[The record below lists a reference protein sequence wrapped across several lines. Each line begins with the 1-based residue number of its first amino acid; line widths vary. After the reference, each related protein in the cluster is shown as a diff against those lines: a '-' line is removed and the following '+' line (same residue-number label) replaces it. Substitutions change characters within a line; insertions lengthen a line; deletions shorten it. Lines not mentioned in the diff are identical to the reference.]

1 MTTPTGPRARAIG
14 ALLAMPL
21 ALATTS
27 PAWAVGPDA
36 TSRAS
41 EQTEQTQ
48 TAEQR
53 SAASSDA
60 AEPLTQIERLAG
72 DRLTISSSSTD
83 VAPGVERT
91 SARFLDARGWLDVDL
106 LAVELA
112 DGANDLRLLT
122 PGTVADTATV
132 PEMAAGTG
140 SVAAVNGD
148 FFHISASGAAL
159 GGEVRDGEVRKGP
172 DPGRTNH
179 AGLTT
184 DGLGALASLVLA
196 GTVTAGGV
204 EHPLAGF
211 NQQGLAAGVGV
222 YTPEWGDL
230 ADLTYA
236 VGAQPAT
243 FVAVSGTPAA
253 GTVAAVTTDLAAA
266 AIPADGY
273 LLLGRGA
280 TAAPLAALQ
289 PGDPV
294 GYALDLRGDAEMR
307 VALAGGDVL
316 VRDGV
321 VPTALDDTELAP
333 RTAIG
338 FADGGATMY
347 LLVVDGRQADSRGT
361 SIRETGEILRDAGAD
376 DGLNLDG
383 GGSTTMLARSAGEA
397 DPTLVNDPSDGSL
410 RADANGLGLT
420 TAPGSGR
427 PTGIRI
433 APVDAATPGAADDVV
448 GLSDG
453 LDRVFPGLTRRLS
466 GTPHDETFGPAEA
479 AVRWS
484 SDRERTASVRQDAA
498 GHALVTG
505 RRTGTTRVSA
515 AAGRGTG
522 AVTATSEVRVLGEL
536 QRLAVEPATVAVDD
550 AGQSTRMVVVGYDA
564 DGFRAPVD
572 PMDIEVRA
580 AEDGVVDVVPDG
592 VGYAVTATTGGRA
605 TVLTV
610 RVGDVVTYV
619 PVTTGLATVEVE
631 GFAFG
636 GGTGGWYASE
646 VGAPGPRL
654 SSTTGRDGT
663 AASALRLDY
672 GFTGTRS
679 TRAAY
684 MNTPGQALP
693 LPGEPRRIRM
703 NVDGDGRGAWFRAVV
718 RDAAGT
724 SYTVNLTEQASGVSW
739 TGWRT
744 VSAAVPAGVQYPLTL
759 RQVYPVE
766 TVGAERYAG
775 SLAIDDLAVDVAQ
788 SVEVPAIQQAEDRVV
803 LGSEDADA
811 DSFESVVV
819 GSDAQGEHD
828 DRWTFA
834 IMNDAQFT
842 AAGAEGSI
850 VRDTRRV
857 LREIVATD
865 PEFLVINGDFVDT
878 SYPADFVLA
887 KRILAE
893 EVGDAFPV
901 HYSPGNH
908 EVLGT
913 SRIDEFVDAF
923 GETRRTF
930 DHRGTRFVLL
940 NSSAGTLRGSDYQQL
955 VDLRAS
961 LDDAVTDSLVDNVV
975 VMAHHPV
982 DDPGPAK
989 NSQLADRLEAAM
1001 LQQWLAEFEA
1011 GSGKDAAY
1019 VAGHA
1024 GTFEATRAGGSE
1036 YLVVGNTAKDAS
1048 TAPADGGFT
1057 GWVELGVDS
1066 DATDWLLADV
1076 NPVTDSMAPVGD
1088 GQVAVGTT
1096 DELSTTLTQPGGRVV
1111 PVGWPM
1117 SVSLTGDG
1125 VHVMRDGERAPRRAV
1140 ASYDPATGE
1149 LVGLRPGTGTLTV
1162 RTGTGELVVPVT
1174 VTG

>member
-1 MTTPTGPRARAIG
+1 MTTPPRPRALAAG
-14 ALLAMPL
+14 AALLALPL
-21 ALATTS
+21 ALGTS
-27 PAWAVGPDA
+27 LPAWAANPGP
-36 TSRAS
+36 T
-41 EQTEQTQ
+41 

-53 SAASSDA
+53 SAAGSDTG
-60 AEPLTQIERLAG
+60 EPLTQVERLAG
-72 DRLTISSSSTD
+72 DRLTVSSSSTD

-106 LAVELA
+106 LRVDLA
-112 DGANDLRLLT
+112 GGANDLQLLT
-122 PGTVADTATV
+122 PEFVADTATV

-140 SVAAVNGD
+140 SVAAINGD
-148 FFHISASGAAL
+148 FFHISGSGAAL

-184 DGLGALASLVLA
+184 DGLGSLASLVLA
-196 GTVTAGGV
+196 GTVTAGGT
-204 EHPLAGF
+204 EHPLAGL
-211 NQQGLAAGVGV
+211 NQQGLAAGVAV
-222 YTPEWGDL
+222 YTPEWGDV

-236 VGAQPAT
+236 VGGQTAT
-243 FVAVSGTPAA
+243 FVAVTGTPTA
-253 GTVAAVTTDLAAA
+253 GTVASVTTDLASTT
-266 AIPADGY
+266 IPEDGY

-294 GYALDLRGDAEMR
+294 GYALDLRGDAQMR

-321 VPTALDDTELAP
+321 VPSTLNDVDLAP

-338 FADGGATMY
+338 FGDDGETMY
-347 LLVVDGRQADSRGT
+347 LLVIDGRQSDSRGT
-361 SIRETGEILRDAGAD
+361 TIRETGEVLRDAGAE

-383 GGSTTMLARSAGEA
+383 GGSSTMLARSAGDAE
-397 DPTLVNDPSDGSL
+397 PTLVNDPSDGGL

-427 PTGIRI
+427 PVGIRI
-433 APVDAATPGAADDVV
+433 APLDAVTPGTADDVV

-466 GTPHDETFGPAEA
+466 GTPHDETFGPAPA
-479 AVRWS
+479 AVRWT
-484 SDRERTASVRQDAA
+484 SDRTQTASVRQDAD
-498 GHALVTG
+498 GDALVTG
-505 RRTGTTRVSA
+505 RRTGTTQVVA
-515 AAGRGTG
+515 TAGRGTG
-522 AVTATSEVRVLGEL
+522 AVRATSEVRVLGRL
-536 QRLAVEPATVAVDD
+536 QRLAVEPATVALED
-550 AGQSTRMVVVGYDA
+550 AGASTRMVVVGFDA

-572 PMDIEVRA
+572 PMDVEVTA
-580 AEDGVVDVVPDG
+580 ADDVVDVTADG
-592 VGYAVTATTGGRA
+592 VGYTVTATTGGEA

-619 PVTTGLATVEVE
+619 PVTTGLATLDVED
-631 GFAFG
+631 FAFG
-636 GGTGGWYASE
+636 GGVGGWYASE

-672 GFTGTRS
+672 DFSGTRS

-684 MNTPGQALP
+684 MNTPGLALP

-703 NVDGDGRGAWFRAVV
+703 SVDGDGRGAWFRAVV

-724 SYTVNLTEQASGVSW
+724 TYTVNLTEQASGVSW

-744 VSAAVPAGVQYPLTL
+744 VSAAIPAGVQYPLTL

-766 TVGAERYAG
+766 TVGAERYTG

-788 SVEVPAIQQAEDRVV
+788 SVDVPATEQVQDRIV
-803 LGSEDADA
+803 LGSEDAGA
-811 DSFESVVV
+811 DSFDSVV
-819 GSDAQGEHD
+819 AGEDHD

-834 IMNDAQFT
+834 VMNDAQFT
-842 AAGAEGSI
+842 AAGAAGTV

-857 LREIVATD
+857 LREIVAAD

-878 SYPADFVLA
+878 SYPADFALA
-887 KRILAE
+887 KRILEE

-930 DHRGTRFVLL
+930 DHEGTRFVLL
-940 NSSAGTLRGSDYQQL
+940 NSAFGTLRGSDYQQL

-961 LDDAVTDSLVDNVV
+961 LDDAVTDPSVDHVV
-975 VMAHHPV
+975 VMSHHPV

-1011 GSGKDAAY
+1011 DSGKDAAY

-1024 GTFEATRAGGSE
+1024 GTFDATRADGSE

-1048 TAPADGGFT
+1048 TAPGDGGFT
-1057 GWVELGVDS
+1057 GWVELGVDR

-1076 NPVTDSMAPVGD
+1076 NPVTDSMASVGD
-1088 GQVAVGTT
+1088 GQVVVGTS
-1096 DELSTTLTQPGGRVV
+1096 DELRATLTQPGGRVV

-1117 SVSLTGDG
+1117 SVSWAGDD
-1125 VHVMRDGERAPRRAV
+1125 VHVVRDGERVPRRAV

-1149 LVGLRPGTGTLTV
+1149 LVGLRAGTGTLTV
-1162 RTGTGELVVPVT
+1162 RTGTGELQIPVS

>member
-1 MTTPTGPRARAIG
+1 MTTPTRPRALAAG
-14 ALLAMPL
+14 AALLALPL
-21 ALATTS
+21 ALGTLT
-27 PAWAVGPDA
+27 PAWASGPGHDPA
-36 TSRAS
+36 AA
-41 EQTEQTQ
+41 
-48 TAEQR
+48 AEQLD
-53 SAASSDA
+53 AASSDRT
-60 AEPLTQIERLAG
+60 EPLTQVERLAG
-72 DRLTISSSSTD
+72 DRITVSSSSTD
-83 VAPGVERT
+83 VGPGVERT

-106 LAVELA
+106 LSVDLA
-112 DGANDLRLLT
+112 DGSNDLQLLT
-122 PGTVADTATV
+122 PDTVADTATV

-184 DGLGALASLVLA
+184 DGLGSLASLVLA
-196 GTVTAGGV
+196 GTVTAGGT
-204 EHPLAGF
+204 EHALAGL
-211 NQQGLAAGVGV
+211 NQQGLGAGVAV
-222 YTPEWGDL
+222 YTPEWGDV

-236 VGAQPAT
+236 VGGQPAT
-243 FVAVSGTPAA
+243 LVAVTGTPTA
-253 GTVAAVTTDLAAA
+253 GTVVSVTSDLAAA
-266 AIPADGY
+266 TIPDDGF

-280 TAAPLAALQ
+280 TAAPLAGLRA
-289 PGDPV
+289 GDPV
-294 GYALDLRGDAEMR
+294 SYALDLRGDAQMR

-321 VPTALDDTELAP
+321 VPSTLNDVELAP

-338 FADGGATMY
+338 FGDDGETMY
-347 LLVVDGRQADSRGT
+347 LLVVDGRQSDSRGT
-361 SIRETGEILRDAGAD
+361 TIRETGDLLRDAGAE

-383 GGSTTMLARSAGEA
+383 GGSSTMLARSAGDA
-397 DPTLVNDPSDGSL
+397 DPTLVNDPSDGTL

-433 APVDAATPGAADDVV
+433 APVDAVTPGAADDVV

-466 GTPHDETFGPAEA
+466 ATPHDETFGPAPA
-479 AVRWS
+479 AVRWT
-484 SDRERTASVRQDAA
+484 SDRTQTASVRQDADGA
-498 GHALVTG
+498 AFVTG
-505 RRTGTTRVSA
+505 RRTGTTQVVAS
-515 AAGRGTG
+515 AGRSTG
-522 AVTATSEVRVLGEL
+522 AVRATSEVRVLGEL
-536 QRLAVEPATVAVDD
+536 QRLAVEPGTVALED
-550 AGQSTRMVVVGYDA
+550 AGRSTRMVVVGYDA

-572 PMDIEVRA
+572 PLDVTVTA
-580 AEDGVVDVVPDG
+580 ADDVVDVTADG
-592 VGYAVTATTGGRA
+592 VGYSVTATTGGES

-619 PVTTGLATVEVE
+619 PVTTGLATVDVE
-631 GFAFG
+631 DFDFG
-636 GGTGGWYASE
+636 GGVGGWYASE

-654 SSTTGRDGT
+654 SSSLGRDGT

-672 GFTGTRS
+672 DFTGDRS

-684 MNTPGQALP
+684 MNAPGLALP
-693 LPGEPRRIRM
+693 LPGEPRRVQM
-703 NVDGDGRGAWFRAVV
+703 SVDGDGQGAWFRAVV

-724 SYTVNLTEQASGVSW
+724 SYTLNLTEQATGVSW

-766 TVGAERYAG
+766 TVGAERYTG
-775 SLAIDDLAVDVAQ
+775 SIAVDDLAVDVAQ
-788 SVEVPAIQQAEDRVV
+788 SVEVPATDQPQDRMV
-803 LGSEDADA
+803 LGSEDAGA
-811 DSFESVVV
+811 DSFDSVV
-819 GSDAQGEHD
+819 AGEDHD

-834 IMNDAQFT
+834 VMNDAQFT
-842 AAGAEGSI
+842 AAGADGPI

-857 LREIVATD
+857 LREIVASD

-878 SYPADFVLA
+878 SYPADFELA
-887 KRILAE
+887 TRILAE

-913 SRIDEFVDAF
+913 SRIDEFEAAF

-930 DHRGTRFVLL
+930 DHEGTRFVLL
-940 NSSAGTLRGSDYQQL
+940 NSAFGTLRGSDYQQL

-961 LDDAVTDSLVDNVV
+961 LDDAVTDPTVHDVV

-1011 GSGKDAAY
+1011 DSGKDAAY

-1024 GTFEATRAGGSE
+1024 GTFDATRADGSE

-1048 TAPADGGFT
+1048 TAPGDGGFT
-1057 GWVELGVDS
+1057 GWVELGVDR
-1066 DATDWLLADV
+1066 DAADWLLADV
-1076 NPVTDSMAPVGD
+1076 NPVTDSMAAVGD
-1088 GQVAVGTT
+1088 GQVTVGTS
-1096 DELSTTLTQPGGRVV
+1096 DELRATLTQPGGRVV

-1117 SVSLTGDG
+1117 SVSWAGDG
-1125 VHVMRDGERAPRRAV
+1125 VHVVRDGERAPRRAV

-1149 LVGLRPGTGTLTV
+1149 LVGLRAGTGSLTV
-1162 RTGTGELVVPVT
+1162 RTGTGELEVPVT

>member
-1 MTTPTGPRARAIG
+1 M
-14 ALLAMPL
+14 LLALPL
-21 ALATTS
+21 TLGTLA
-27 PAWAVGPDA
+27 PAWAAGPDER
-36 TSRAS
+36 T
-41 EQTEQTQ
+41 TEQRT
-48 TAEQR
+48 
-53 SAASSDA
+53 AASSDSSEA
-60 AEPLTQIERLAG
+60 LTQVERLAG
-72 DRLTISSSSTD
+72 DRLTISSSSTV
-83 VAPGVERT
+83 VAPGAERT

-106 LAVELA
+106 LTVDLA
-112 DGANDLRLLT
+112 DGANDLQLLT

-179 AGLTT
+179 AGVTT

-196 GTVTAGGV
+196 GSVTADGT
-204 EHPLAGF
+204 EHTLAGF
-211 NQQGLAAGVGV
+211 NQQGLATGVAV
-222 YTPEWGDL
+222 YTPEWGDVS
-230 ADLTYA
+230 DLTYA
-236 VGAQPAT
+236 LGGQPAT
-243 FVAVSGTPAA
+243 FVVVTGTPTT
-253 GTVAAVTTDLAAA
+253 GTVAAVTTDLAATT
-266 AIPADGY
+266 IPEDGY

-289 PGDPV
+289 PGDAV
-294 GYALDLRGDAEMR
+294 SYALDLRGDAEMH

-321 VPTALDDTELAP
+321 VPTGLNDTDLAP

-338 FADGGATMY
+338 FDDGGETMY
-347 LLVVDGRQADSRGT
+347 LLVVDGRQSDSRGT
-361 SIRETGEILRDAGAD
+361 TIAETGELLRDAGAD

-383 GGSTTMLARSAGEA
+383 GGSSTMLARSAGDT
-397 DPTLVNDPSDGSL
+397 DPTLVNDPSDGAL

-420 TAPGSGR
+420 TAPGSGL
-427 PTGIRI
+427 PTGVRI
-433 APVDAATPGAADDVV
+433 TPVDAVTPGSADDVV

-479 AVRWS
+479 AVRWR
-484 SDRERTASVRQDAA
+484 SDRTQTASVRQDAD
-498 GHALVTG
+498 GNALVTG
-505 RRTGTTRVSA
+505 RRTGTTEVSA
-515 AAGRGTG
+515 TAGRGTG
-522 AVTATSEVRVLGEL
+522 AVTATSEVQVLGEL
-536 QRLAVEPATVAVDD
+536 QRLAVEPATVALEDT
-550 AGQSTRMVVVGYDA
+550 GQSTRMVVVGYDA

-572 PMDIEVRA
+572 PMDVEIQA
-580 AEDGVVDVVPDG
+580 ADDVVDVTADG
-592 VGYAVTATTGGRA
+592 VGYAVTATTGGEA

-619 PVTTGLATVEVE
+619 PVTTGLATVDVE
-631 GFAFG
+631 DFDLG
-636 GGTGGWYASE
+636 GGVGGWYASE

-654 SSTTGRDGT
+654 SATAGRDGT

-672 GFTGTRS
+672 DFSGPRS

-684 MNTPGQALP
+684 MNAPGQALP

-703 NVDGDGRGAWFRAVV
+703 SVDGDGQGAWFRAVV

-724 SYTVNLTEQASGVSW
+724 SYTVNLTEQSSGVSW
-739 TGWRT
+739 TGWHT
-744 VSAAVPAGVQYPLTL
+744 VSATIPAGVQYPLTL

-766 TVGAERYAG
+766 TVGAERYTG

-788 SVEVPAIQQAEDRVV
+788 SVDVPATEQVQDRVV
-803 LGSEDADA
+803 LGSEDAGA
-811 DSFESVVV
+811 DSFDSVV
-819 GSDAQGEHD
+819 AGEDHD

-834 IMNDAQFT
+834 VMNDAQFT

-857 LREIVATD
+857 LREIVAAD

-878 SYPADFVLA
+878 SYPADFALA
-887 KRILAE
+887 ERILAE

-930 DHRGTRFVLL
+930 DHEGTRFVLL
-940 NSSAGTLRGSDYQQL
+940 NSAFGTLRGSDYSQL
-955 VDLRAS
+955 VELRAS
-961 LDDAVTDSLVDNVV
+961 LDDAVDNPAVENVV

-1001 LQQWLAEFEA
+1001 LQQWLADFEA
-1011 GSGKDAAY
+1011 DSGKDAAY

-1024 GTFEATRAGGSE
+1024 GTFDATRADGSE

-1048 TAPADGGFT
+1048 TAPGDGGFT

-1066 DATDWLLADV
+1066 DTTNWLLADV
-1076 NPVTDSMAPVGD
+1076 NPVTDSMASVGD
-1088 GQVAVGTT
+1088 GQVTVGTS
-1096 DELSTTLTQPGGRVV
+1096 DELSAALSQPGGQLV

-1117 SVSLTGDG
+1117 SVSWAGDG
-1125 VHVMRDGERAPRRAV
+1125 VHVVRDGERAPRRAV

-1149 LVGLRPGTGTLTV
+1149 LAGLRPGIGSLTV
-1162 RTGTGELVVPVT
+1162 RTGTGQLEIPVT
-1174 VTG
+1174 VTD